1 MSAIA
6 GVLIAM
12 GHEVSG
18 SDQQESSA
26 LDHIRALGSTI
37 FVGHSASNL
46 ADVDVLT
53 RSTAISDNNPEIRE
67 AFRKGIQVVSRAEM
81 LASIGALREVIAV
94 AGTHG
99 KTSTSAM
106 LAMIMLEAGLEP
118 SFVVGG
124 VIGGQGNGYRL
135 GSGDWMVVEADESD
149 GTFLELAPRLGL
161 ITNIEADHIDHYGSL
176 DGMISAYRQ
185 FSETV
190 GDVLLTNRDDL
201 ACNELRNNYTG
212 GARMITFGTNY
223 ESDFRIYDVT
233 SSKMSL
239 TFKLTGPSGE
249 LGEFQMATPGK
260 HMAMNAGAAIAIAL
274 EAGADLESSRKALL
288 AFRGVGRR
296 FQIEGE
302 FQGVTFVDDYAHLPT
317 EIEAVVGAASGGG
330 WNRIICVFQPHR
342 FTRLSA
348 IWKTYGASFRLA
360 NEVVVTELYSAGED
374 PIEGISSQLIVDAI
388 KSTDPSRKV
397 SRLEDRGDLF
407 AYLRNEL
414 RSGDLCL
421 VLSAGDL
428 VNIGRKVF
436 ADYPEKAQG
445 LA

>member
-1 MSAIA
+1 
-6 GVLIAM
+6 
-12 GHEVSG
+12 
-18 SDQQESSA
+18 
-26 LDHIRALGSTI
+26 
-37 FVGHSASNL
+37 
-46 ADVDVLT
+46 
-53 RSTAISDNNPEIRE
+53 
-67 AFRKGIQVVSRAEM
+67 
-81 LASIGALREVIAV
+81 
-94 AGTHG
+94 
-99 KTSTSAM
+99 
-106 LAMIMLEAGLEP
+106 
-118 SFVVGG
+118 
-124 VIGGQGNGYRL
+124 
-135 GSGDWMVVEADESD
+135 
-149 GTFLELAPRLGL
+149 
-161 ITNIEADHIDHYGSL
+161 
-176 DGMISAYRQ
+176 
-185 FSETV
+185 
-190 GDVLLTNRDDL
+190 
-201 ACNELRNNYTG
+201 
-212 GARMITFGTNY
+212 
-223 ESDFRIYDVT
+223 
-233 SSKMSL
+233 
-239 TFKLTGPSGE
+239 
-249 LGEFQMATPGK
+249 FQMATPGK